1 MKRSKLHHEFQVALI
16 EHLKRH
22 EHLFPDLELIH
33 ANPMGEERT
42 KSGGARLKAEGA
54 KAGIPDLFLPVRI
67 WETFT
72 LRTSSSETGH
82 EFKVIKW
89 SGLYI
94 EIKIGKDDLSDAQKW
109 WKKRL
114 EGQGFDYYV
123 ARDMMKTL
131 DYIKAYL
138 GG

>member
-1 MKRSKLHHEFQVALI
+1 MKRSQLHHEFQVALI
-16 EHLKRH
+16 RHLKKH
-22 EHLFPDLELIH
+22 EHLYPDLELIH
-33 ANPMGEERT
+33 AIPMGEERT

-54 KAGIPDLFLPVRI
+54 KAGIPDLFLPVPK
-67 WETFT
+67 WAEACDTF
-72 LRTSSSETGH
+72 
-82 EFKVIKW
+82 VYA
-89 SGLYI
+89 GLYI
-94 EIKIGKDDLSDAQKW
+94 EIKADPRDELSPEQLW